1 MKWVRI
7 LRKDWLREKSEQQT
21 KSISAKLREL
31 KKSADFVNE
40 QHKKAVGSY
49 VISYYKSV
57 VDPDI
62 VHRDILAYL
71 NSESVTSLHELY
83 EQVPI
88 AVKKISSDWGEIQ
101 EKCLR
106 GHVVIQCSDHDQEC
120 LLVEAT
126 LSNGR
131 QVNSP
136 EVEFSVVGPKEAF
149 VESLDMNLNLI
160 RKRLPIANL
169 QVNEIIVGTLSKT
182 RVAICYLDGFTNEE
196 YVNTIT
202 QRIRDIEFDN
212 FTDISVLIQM
222 IEDNSKSV
230 FPQLIE
236 TERPDR
242 LATGLALGQVG
253 VLMDGSPS
261 SVIGPAKLTWFLIA
275 NEDYY
280 LPWHIGTFYRV
291 MRHVAVLF
299 SVLATSLYVAILTYH
314 YQVIPTTLLPTI
326 VSSRINIPFP
336 PFLEVMI
343 MEFTIE
349 LLREAGAR
357 LPTKVGQTIGIVGGI
372 VLGTAAVQASLTS
385 NILLIL
391 VALSALASFT
401 TPIFRMSN
409 TIRILRLPFIIA
421 AEVWGLL
428 GIFIC
433 GGFVITHLLRL
444 KSLGIPYLAPFYPL
458 RPADLKDSIVR
469 FSYGAT
475 YLRPGYLRTKNPV
488 RFPASRV
495 KVKKDI
501 DE

>member
-1 MKWVRI
+1 M
-7 LRKDWLREKSEQQT
+7 RKDWLRAKGKQPT
-21 KSISAKLREL
+21 KSISDKLQDL
-31 KKSADFVNE
+31 QKNADFVHE

-49 VISYYKSV
+49 GISYFKSV
-57 VDPDI
+57 VDLEI
-62 VHRDILAYL
+62 LHRDILPYL
-71 NSESVTSLHELY
+71 TSESVTSLQGLY

-88 AVKKISSDWGEIQ
+88 AAKKITGDWNEI
-101 EKCLR
+101 EGKSLR
-106 GHVVIQCSDHDQEC
+106 GHVVIQYSENAQEC

-126 LSNGR
+126 LTKGR

-149 VESLDMNLNLI
+149 VESLDQNLNLL
-160 RKRLPIANL
+160 RKRLPIPGL
-169 QVNEIIVGTLSKT
+169 RVNEVIVGTLSKT
-182 RVAICYLDGFTNEE
+182 RVAICYIDGITNDV
-196 YVNTIT
+196 YVNTMT
-202 QRIRDIEFDN
+202 QRIQDIQFDII
-212 FTDISVLIQM
+212 TDISMLIQM
-222 IEDNSKSV
+222 IEDNSRSV

-242 LATGLALGQVG
+242 LATGLALGQVV

-261 SVIGPAKLTWFLIA
+261 GVIGPAKLTWFLIA

-291 MRHVAVLF
+291 MRHFAVLF
-299 SVLATSLYVAILTYH
+299 SVLATSMYVAILTYH

-326 VSSRINIPFP
+326 MSSRINIPFP

-433 GGFVITHLLRL
+433 GGFVVTHLLRL
-444 KSLGIPYLAPFYPL
+444 KSLGIPYLSPFYPL

-475 YLRPGYLRTKNPV
+475 YLRPSYLRTKNPV
-488 RFPASRV
+488 RFPASRA